1 LASFENIADT
11 IGVAFRAKNK
21 TCVKEN
27 RWCFDSISYQM
38 DDMMCID
45 LRTIKSRYTKK
56 GGNMCNKTNVV
67 RPTVDIVYTTKGEF

>member
-1 LASFENIADT
+1 MA
-11 IGVAFRAKNK
+11 
-21 TCVKEN
+21 
-27 RWCFDSISYQM
+27 
-38 DDMMCID
+38 DMMCID